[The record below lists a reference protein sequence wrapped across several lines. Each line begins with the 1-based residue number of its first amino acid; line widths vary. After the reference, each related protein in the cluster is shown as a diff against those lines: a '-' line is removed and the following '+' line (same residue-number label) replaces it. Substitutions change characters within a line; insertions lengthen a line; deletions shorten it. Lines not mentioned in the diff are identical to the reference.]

1 MKCFILLAVFL
12 ILNVSISYSITC
24 EEAKTLL
31 NIEYEG
37 NCCDLQ
43 QINCDENNEEILSI
57 ESLIEEDYEEDL
69 KKLYRRKGGGGHGGG
84 GRGSSGGKSSG
95 SKSSGSK
102 SSGSK
107 SSGSKGNASNGKVNS
122 GYGTNYYPYYG
133 GYYGYRG
140 THRSS
145 NCGIYDESRKNDQK
159 YNDEYFKKCN
169 GAFTLKSTLY
179 LWVIGIVLLV
189 QLF

>member
-57 ESLIEEDYEEDL
+57 ESLVDEDYEENL

-84 GRGSSGGKSSG
+84 GHGSSGGRSSGGKSSSG
-95 SKSSGSK
+95 KSSGKSSSGKSSGSTGK
-102 SSGSK
+102 
-107 SSGSKGNASNGKVNS
+107 ASS
-122 GYGTNYYPYYG
+122 GYGTPYYPNYG

-140 THRSS
+140 THRSR
-145 NCGIYDESRKNDQK
+145 NCGKYDESKKNDQK
-159 YNDEYFKKCN
+159 YNDEYFKQCN

-179 LWVIGIVLLV
+179 LWVVGIVLLI
-189 QLF
+189 QLL